1 MCIFNKDPGLNFRV
15 LSLIWIFYLFPMLE
29 SCMHLC
35 KHVCCFS
42 PYAFP
47 SAWLL
52 TTGLVNELEYETGLM
67 LYENVYDSRVCGRVS
82 CREEW
87 RGLKVC
93 NQHTQAICDQV
104 QQWPGNLH
112 LCLQAQQAS
121 EQLVFV
127 LLFLPYGKVLSGAS
141 IWLVVGAQLT
151 IRSGFWNWLM
161 VGHRPSRPSTEG
173 ISEVLHLLCSF
184 SLQIIQV
191 NLTQENLQP
200 IKVGKPLELT
210 YAVEWVETNITF
222 ARRFDA
228 YLDYPFFEHQV
239 NPSVSCTL
247 IQKP

>member
-1 MCIFNKDPGLNFRV
+1 
-15 LSLIWIFYLFPMLE
+15 
-29 SCMHLC
+29 
-35 KHVCCFS
+35 
-42 PYAFP
+42 
-47 SAWLL
+47 
-52 TTGLVNELEYETGLM
+52 
-67 LYENVYDSRVCGRVS
+67 
-82 CREEW
+82 
-87 RGLKVC
+87 
-93 NQHTQAICDQV
+93 
-104 QQWPGNLH
+104 
-112 LCLQAQQAS
+112 
-121 EQLVFV
+121 
-127 LLFLPYGKVLSGAS
+127 
-141 IWLVVGAQLT
+141 
-151 IRSGFWNWLM
+151 M